1 MSTATVQHKRAELF
15 RSLHDGFLVL
25 PNAWDAGSA
34 RLAAEAGATAIATS
48 SGAQSWSQGLADGR
62 SLTKTDVLANLK
74 RIVAATDLPVSAD
87 IENAYADDADGLHTT
102 ITQFLATGIVGINL
116 EDSGATDNGPLHVAE
131 TAAGRIAAARAAADD
146 AGIDL
151 FINARTDVFLLGV
164 GDEDGRLADVI
175 DRGKAYRD
183 AGACGLFVPG
193 LLDLDALATVAR
205 ETGLKVNAM
214 WLPGA
219 PAPEQ
224 LREAGVSR
232 YSAGTAIAQV
242 AYTAA
247 ADAARAFL
255 DGQDTVMSTSI
266 DYVAFNDKFA
276 K

>member
-1 MSTATVQHKRAELF
+1 MSDIRIQQERAELF
-15 RSLHDGFLVL
+15 RSLHDDFLVL

-34 RLAAEAGATAIATS
+34 RLVTEAGATAIATS
-48 SGAQSWSQGLADGR
+48 SGAQSWSQGVADGR
-62 SLTKTDVLANLK
+62 SLAKADVLANLE

-87 IENAYADDADGLHTT
+87 VENAYADSAGDLRVT
-102 ITQFLATGIVGINL
+102 IAQFLATGIVGINL
-116 EDSGATDNGPLHVAE
+116 EDSGATDGPLYG
-131 TAAGRIAAARAAADD
+131 TAATAERIAAARAAADD
-146 AGIDL
+146 AGVDL

-164 GDEDGRLADVI
+164 GEEDGRLADVI
-175 DRGKAYRD
+175 ARGNAYRE

-193 LLDLDALATVAR
+193 LLDLDALGTVAR

-255 DGQDTVMSTSI
+255 TGQDTAMAASI
-266 DYVAFNDKFA
+266 NYFAFNNKFA

>member
-1 MSTATVQHKRAELF
+1 MSTTLQQKRAELF
-15 RSLHDGFLVL
+15 RGLHDDFLVL

-48 SGAQSWSQGLADGR
+48 SGAQSWSQGIADGR
-62 SLTKTDVLANLK
+62 SLAKADVLANLE
-74 RIVAATDLPVSAD
+74 RIVAATELPVSAD
-87 IENAYADDADGLHTT
+87 IENAYADDADGLHATMA
-102 ITQFLATGIVGINL
+102 QFLATGIVGINL
-116 EDSGATDNGPLHVAE
+116 EDSGATRNGPLYGTEV
-131 TAAGRIAAARAAADD
+131 AAGRITAARAAADD

-164 GDEDGRLADVI
+164 GDENGRLADVVA
-175 DRGKAYRD
+175 RGNAYRE

-193 LLDLDALATVAR
+193 LLDLDALAVIAR
-205 ETGLKVNAM
+205 DTGLKINAM

-219 PAPEQ
+219 PTPGQ

-247 ADAARAFL
+247 AETARAFL
-255 DGQDTVMSTSI
+255 TGQDTAMAASI
-266 DYVAFNDKFA
+266 DYFAFNDKFA

>member
-1 MSTATVQHKRAELF
+1 MSDSRTQQERAELF
-15 RSLHDGFLVL
+15 RSLHDDFLVL

-34 RLAAEAGATAIATS
+34 RLATEAGATAIATS
-48 SGAQSWSQGLADGR
+48 SGAQSWSQGVADGR
-62 SLTKTDVLANLK
+62 SLAEADVLANLE

-87 IENAYADDADGLHTT
+87 VENAYADSAGDLRAT
-102 ITQFLATGIVGINL
+102 IAQFLAAGIVGINL
-116 EDSGATDNGPLHVAE
+116 EDSGATDGPLYG
-131 TAAGRIAAARAAADD
+131 TAAAAERIAAARAAADD
-146 AGIDL
+146 AGVDL

-175 DRGKAYRD
+175 ARGNAYRE

-193 LLDLDALATVAR
+193 LLDLGALGTVAR

-255 DGQDTVMSTSI
+255 AGQDKAMAASI
-266 DYVAFNDKFA
+266 NYFAFNDKFA

>member
-1 MSTATVQHKRAELF
+1 MSTTLQHQRAELF
-15 RSLHDGFLVL
+15 RGLHEDFLVL

-48 SGAQSWSQGLADGR
+48 SGAQSWSQGVADGR
-62 SLTKTDVLANLK
+62 SLARADVLANLE

-87 IENAYADDADGLHTT
+87 IENAYVDDTDGLRAT

-116 EDSGATDNGPLHVAE
+116 EDSGATDNGPLYGTE

-146 AGIDL
+146 AGVDL
-151 FINARTDVFLLGV
+151 YINARTDVFLLGV

-175 DRGKAYRD
+175 ARGNAYRE

-193 LLDLDALATVAR
+193 LLDLDALAAVAR
-205 ETGLKVNAM
+205 DTGLKINAL

-219 PAPEQ
+219 PAPQQ

-255 DGQDTVMSTSI
+255 AGADTAMAASI
-266 DYVAFNDKFA
+266 DYFALNAKFA

>member
-1 MSTATVQHKRAELF
+1 MSTTLQQERAELF
-15 RSLHDGFLVL
+15 RSLHDDFLVL

-62 SLTKTDVLANLK
+62 SLAKADVLANLE
-74 RIVAATDLPVSAD
+74 RMVAATDLPVSAD
-87 IENAYADDADGLHTT
+87 IENAYAAGADDLRAT

-116 EDSGATDNGPLHVAE
+116 EDSGATDDGPLYG
-131 TAAGRIAAARAAADD
+131 TAAAAERIAAARGAADD
-146 AGIDL
+146 AGVDL

-164 GDEDGRLADVI
+164 GDEHGRLADVI
-175 DRGKAYRD
+175 ARGNAYRE

-193 LLDLDALATVAR
+193 LLDLAALGTVAR
-205 ETGLKVNAM
+205 DTGLKVNAM

-255 DGQDTVMSTSI
+255 AGQDTAMAASI
-266 DYVAFNDKFA
+266 NYFAFNDKFA

>member
-1 MSTATVQHKRAELF
+1 MSDIRSQQERAELF
-15 RSLHDGFLVL
+15 RSLHDDFLVL

-34 RLAAEAGATAIATS
+34 RLITEAGATAIATS
-48 SGAQSWSQGLADGR
+48 SGAQSWSQGVADGR
-62 SLTKTDVLANLK
+62 SLAKADVLANLE

-87 IENAYADDADGLHTT
+87 VENAYADSAGDLRAT
-102 ITQFLATGIVGINL
+102 IAQFLATGIVGFNL
-116 EDSGATDNGPLHVAE
+116 EDSGATNGPLYG
-131 TAAGRIAAARAAADD
+131 TAAAAERIAAARAAADD
-146 AGIDL
+146 AGVDL
-151 FINARTDVFLLGV
+151 FINARTDVFLRE
-164 GDEDGRLADVI
+164 EDGRLADVI
-175 DRGKAYRD
+175 ARGNAYRE

-193 LLDLDALATVAR
+193 LLDLDALGTVAR

-219 PAPEQ
+219 PAPEK

-255 DGQDTVMSTSI
+255 AGQDAAMAASI
-266 DYVAFNDKFA
+266 NYFAFNDKFA

>member
-1 MSTATVQHKRAELF
+1 MSDIRSQQERAQLF
-15 RSLHDGFLVL
+15 RSLHDDFLVL

-34 RLAAEAGATAIATS
+34 RLITEAGATAIATS
-48 SGAQSWSQGLADGR
+48 SGAQSWSQGVADGR
-62 SLTKTDVLANLK
+62 SLAKADVLANLE

-87 IENAYADDADGLHTT
+87 IENAYADSADDLRAT
-102 ITQFLATGIVGINL
+102 IAQFLATGIAGINL
-116 EDSGATDNGPLHVAE
+116 EDSGASDGPLYDSAAAAE
-131 TAAGRIAAARAAADD
+131 RIAAARAAADD
-146 AGIDL
+146 AAVDL

-175 DRGKAYRD
+175 ARGNAYRE

-193 LLDLDALATVAR
+193 LLDLDALGTVAR
-205 ETGLKVNAM
+205 DTGLKVNAM
-214 WLPGA
+214 WLPDA

-224 LREAGVSR
+224 LRDAGVSR

-255 DGQDTVMSTSI
+255 AGQYAAMAASI
-266 DYVAFNDKFA
+266 NYFAFNDKFA

>member
-1 MSTATVQHKRAELF
+1 MSDIRTQQERAEQF

-34 RLAAEAGATAIATS
+34 HLITEAGAKAIATS
-48 SGAQSWSQGLADGR
+48 SGAQSWSQAVPDGR
-62 SLTKTDVLANLK
+62 SLAKADVLANLE

-87 IENAYADDADGLHTT
+87 IENAYADDADGLQATVKE
-102 ITQFLATGIVGINL
+102 FLATGIVGINL
-116 EDSGATDNGPLHVAE
+116 EDSGASDGPLYDTA
-131 TAAGRIAAARAAADD
+131 TAAKRIAAARAAAED
-146 AGIDL
+146 AGVDL
-151 FINARTDVFLLGV
+151 FINARTDVFLLAV
-164 GDEDGRLADVI
+164 GDEDGRLADVLA
-175 DRGKAYRD
+175 RGNAYRE

-193 LLDLDALATVAR
+193 LLDLDALGTVAR

-219 PAPEQ
+219 PSPEQ

-242 AYTAA
+242 AYTNTFE
-247 ADAARAFL
+247 AARSFL
-255 DGQDTVMSTSI
+255 AGQDDAMATSI
-266 DYVAFNDKFA
+266 NYFAFNDKFA

>member
-1 MSTATVQHKRAELF
+1 MSDIRTQQERAELF
-15 RSLHDGFLVL
+15 RSLHDDFLVL

-34 RLAAEAGATAIATS
+34 RLATEAGATAIATS
-48 SGAQSWSQGLADGR
+48 SGAQSWSQGVADGR
-62 SLTKTDVLANLK
+62 SLAEADVLTNLE

-87 IENAYADDADGLHTT
+87 VENAYADSAGDLRAT
-102 ITQFLATGIVGINL
+102 IAQFLATGIVGINL
-116 EDSGATDNGPLHVAE
+116 EDSGATDGPLYG
-131 TAAGRIAAARAAADD
+131 TAAATERIAAARAAADD
-146 AGIDL
+146 AGVDL

-175 DRGKAYRD
+175 ARGNAYRE

-193 LLDLDALATVAR
+193 LLDLDALGTVAR

-255 DGQDTVMSTSI
+255 AGQDKAMAASI
-266 DYVAFNDKFA
+266 NYFAFNDKFA